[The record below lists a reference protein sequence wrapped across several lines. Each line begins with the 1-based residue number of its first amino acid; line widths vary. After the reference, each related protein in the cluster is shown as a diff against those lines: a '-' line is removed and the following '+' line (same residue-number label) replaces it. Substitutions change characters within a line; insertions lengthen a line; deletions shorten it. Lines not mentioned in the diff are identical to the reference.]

1 LEAALLKYLIA
12 YLATAVVF
20 FAIDFV
26 WLTRAVGFY
35 RGEIGSLLL
44 DDPKLGYAAGFYL
57 LYVVGVVVLVVI
69 PAVTGGSWVQALLM
83 GALLGLVAYGT
94 YDMTNMA
101 TLKGYTLRV
110 ALVDMGWGTFLTAV
124 SALAGYFVT
133 RWLAPA

>member
-1 LEAALLKYLIA
+1 MLKYLIA
-12 YLATAVVF
+12 YVATAVVF

-35 RGEIGSLLL
+35 RGEIGNLLL
-44 DDPKLGYAAGFYL
+44 DEPKLGYAAGFYL
-57 LYVVGVVVLVVI
+57 LYVVGVVVLVVM
-69 PAVTGGSWVQALLM
+69 PAVTAGSWVQALLM

-133 RWLAPA
+133 QWLSPS

>member
-1 LEAALLKYLIA
+1 MLKFLIA
-12 YLATAVVF
+12 YVATAVVF

-35 RGEIGSLLL
+35 RGEIGNLLL
-44 DDPKLGYAAGFYL
+44 DEPKLGYAAGFYL
-57 LYVVGVVVLVVI
+57 LYVVGVVVLVVM
-69 PAVTGGSWVQALLM
+69 PAVTAGSWVQALLM

-133 RWLAPA
+133 QWLSPS